1 MKTANLPLF
10 CDNTDLLPSGIL
22 ALEIPEKTHRLQLP
36 ETERKADGMRKK
48 IVGVI
53 PPIITP
59 VDKQER
65 VDETGLRTLVDHC
78 IDHGLHGIFV
88 CGSNG
93 ECMALTQKERD
104 RAIRITLDQCAG
116 RVPVIAGCMD
126 SSTQRVIENIKRFE
140 DMGGETA
147 VVTPV
152 FYARHATQD
161 ETVRHFEEISRHTSA
176 NLMIYNIPPFTGQL
190 LTADTIIRLAQID
203 KVIGVKDTSGNFP
216 LFTKLL
222 HHFKGTDFLVHQGAT
237 NLAVPSL
244 LMGADGYIPSLAPLF
259 PKAHLNLYER
269 GRKGD
274 IANAM
279 KWGAIVDEIC
289 KLYPMA
295 KSQTASTKYA
305 ISTLGFADKRVCQ
318 PTEPI
323 TAQEMQRIDA
333 HIQRLQ
339 EYM

>member
-1 MKTANLPLF
+1 MSK
-10 CDNTDLLPSGIL
+10 
-22 ALEIPEKTHRLQLP
+22 EI
-36 ETERKADGMRKK
+36 
-48 IVGVI
+48 IGVI

-59 VDKQER
+59 IDEHEK
-65 VDETGLRTLVDHC
+65 VDEKGLRLLIDHC
-78 IDHGLHGIFV
+78 IEHGIHGIFV

-93 ECMALTQKERD
+93 ECMSLTQEQRD
-104 RAIRITLDQCAG
+104 RAIKIALDECAG

-126 SSTQRVIENIKRFE
+126 SSTQRVIENIKRLE
-140 DMGGETA
+140 DMGGRTA

-152 FYARHATQD
+152 FYARHATQE
-161 ETVRHFEEISRHTSA
+161 ETVRHFEEISKQTSA
-176 NLMIYNIPPFTGQL
+176 DLMIYNIPPFTGQN
-190 LTADTIIRLAQID
+190 LTADTIIKISQID

-216 LFTKLL
+216 AFIKLL
-222 HHFKGTDFLVHQGAT
+222 NHFRGTDFLVHQGAT
-237 NLAVPSL
+237 NLAVPSM

-259 PKAHLNLYER
+259 PKAHLKLYEY
-269 GRKGD
+269 GRAGD
-274 IANAM
+274 IENTI

-305 ISTLGFADKRVCQ
+305 MSKLGFVDKRVCQ

-323 TAQEMQRIDA
+323 TADEMKRIDA
-333 HIQRLQ
+333 HIEKRR